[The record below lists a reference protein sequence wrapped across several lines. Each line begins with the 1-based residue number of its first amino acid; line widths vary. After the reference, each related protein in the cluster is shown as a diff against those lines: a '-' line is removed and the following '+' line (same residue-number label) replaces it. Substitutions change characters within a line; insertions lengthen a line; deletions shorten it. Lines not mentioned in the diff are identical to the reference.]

1 MTLWWKAI
9 TRPAPFYQKKSSK
22 RWVCQSWWTYR
33 RVRSK
38 ITFSFSKKVLIA
50 HKGSISMNVLYC
62 DDVLH
67 FFPSYSDFKDCRWIL
82 IAGCIFNNFSAYTA
96 IMLNIVT
103 LYAVRKSSSVPKT
116 LRTLMLSLAVSDV
129 CVGVFIQP
137 LYTSFLVTWLQMN
150 NPSCS
155 IYYLMAGVI
164 RTLVNVSLLSVVA
177 IGVDRFLAIHL
188 HLRYK
193 ELVTHRRVVAVV
205 MSIWVFCTF
214 FSLTMFWFP
223 VGTVPMIN
231 AVIST
236 IGFLL
241 SILINIRIHFIVRR
255 HKFQIQSLQLQEV
268 SQCSEVKR
276 LAVSLKSAGCI
287 LYVYLIFS
295 VLYLPL
301 LSSILAIKI
310 NGPNSTIRSLNVLA
324 LILVFLN
331 STLNPLIYCW
341 KMRHIRHSVI
351 NILRKMPWKRN
362 RTLNYWIMQSV
373 VMLRW
378 DRPYCLTNKG

>member
-1 MTLWWKAI
+1 
-9 TRPAPFYQKKSSK
+9 
-22 RWVCQSWWTYR
+22 
-33 RVRSK
+33 
-38 ITFSFSKKVLIA
+38 
-50 HKGSISMNVLYC
+50 
-62 DDVLH
+62 
-67 FFPSYSDFKDCRWIL
+67 
-82 IAGCIFNNFSAYTA
+82 
-96 IMLNIVT
+96 MLNIVT

-129 CVGVFIQP
+129 VVGVFVQP
-137 LYTSFLVTWLQMN
+137 LFTSFLVTWLQMT
-150 NPSCS
+150 NPSCG

-164 RTLVNVSLLSVVA
+164 RMLVNVSLLSVVA
-177 IGVDRFLAIHL
+177 ISVDRFLAIHL

-205 MSIWVFCTF
+205 ISIWMVCTF
-214 FSLTMFWFP
+214 FSLAMFL
-223 VGTVPMIN
+223 VSIDTVPMIN

-268 SQCSEVKR
+268 DQCSEVKR

-287 LYVYLIFS
+287 LYVYVMFLVS
-295 VLYLPL
+295 YLPL
-301 LSSILAIKI
+301 FSSMFAMKI
-310 NGPNSTIRSLNVLA
+310 NGPNSTIRSLNIFA
-324 LILVFLN
+324 IILVFLN

-351 NILRKMPWKRN
+351 DILRKIPWKRN
-362 RTLNYWIMQSV
+362 RTLN
-373 VMLRW
+373 
-378 DRPYCLTNKG
+378 

>member
-1 MTLWWKAI
+1 
-9 TRPAPFYQKKSSK
+9 
-22 RWVCQSWWTYR
+22 
-33 RVRSK
+33 
-38 ITFSFSKKVLIA
+38 
-50 HKGSISMNVLYC
+50 MNVLYC
-62 DDVLH
+62 DDVLQ
-67 FFPSYSDFKDCRWIL
+67 FLPSYSDFKDCRWIL
-82 IAGCIFNNFSAYTA
+82 VASCIFNNFSAYTA

-116 LRTLMLSLAVSDV
+116 LRTLMLNLAVSDIV
-129 CVGVFIQP
+129 VGVFVQP
-137 LYTSFLVTWLQMN
+137 LFTSFLVTWLQMN

-164 RTLVNVSLLSVVA
+164 RMLVNVSLLSVVA
-177 IGVDRFLAIHL
+177 ISVDRFLAIHL

-205 MSIWVFCTF
+205 ISIWMVCTF
-214 FSLTMFWFP
+214 FSLTMFW
-223 VGTVPMIN
+223 VSIGTVPMIN

-255 HKFQIQSLQLQEV
+255 HKFQIQSLQLREE

-301 LSSILAIKI
+301 LSSMLAMKI
-310 NGPNSTIRSLNVLA
+310 NGPNSTNRSLNVLT
-324 LILVFLN
+324 LLLVFLN

-351 NILRKMPWKRN
+351 NILRKMPRKRN
-362 RTLNYWIMQSV
+362 RTLN
-373 VMLRW
+373 
-378 DRPYCLTNKG
+378 

>member
-1 MTLWWKAI
+1 M
-9 TRPAPFYQKKSSK
+9 S
-22 RWVCQSWWTYR
+22 
-33 RVRSK
+33 
-38 ITFSFSKKVLIA
+38 
-50 HKGSISMNVLYC
+50 VLYC
-62 DDVLH
+62 DDVLQ

-82 IAGCIFNNFSAYTA
+82 IASCIFNNFSAYTA

-116 LRTLMLSLAVSDV
+116 LRTLMLSLAVSDIV
-129 CVGVFIQP
+129 VGVFVQP
-137 LYTSFLVTWLQMN
+137 LFTSFLVTWLQMN

-155 IYYLMAGVI
+155 IYYLMSGVM
-164 RTLVNVSLLSVVA
+164 RALVNVSLLSVVA
-177 IGVDRFLAIHL
+177 ISVDRFLAIHL

-205 MSIWVFCTF
+205 ISIWMVCTF
-214 FSLTMFWFP
+214 FSLTMFW
-223 VGTVPMIN
+223 VSTGTVPMIN

-241 SILINIRIHFIVRR
+241 SILINIRIHIIVRR

-301 LSSILAIKI
+301 LSSMLAMKI
-310 NGPNSTIRSLNVLA
+310 NGPNSTYRSLNVLT
-324 LILVFLN
+324 LLLVFLN

-362 RTLNYWIMQSV
+362 RTLN
-373 VMLRW
+373 
-378 DRPYCLTNKG
+378 

>member
-1 MTLWWKAI
+1 
-9 TRPAPFYQKKSSK
+9 
-22 RWVCQSWWTYR
+22 
-33 RVRSK
+33 
-38 ITFSFSKKVLIA
+38 
-50 HKGSISMNVLYC
+50 MNVLYC
-62 DDVLH
+62 GDILQ
-67 FFPSYSDFKDCRWIL
+67 FLPSYSDFKDCRWIL
-82 IAGCIFNNFSAYTA
+82 VAGCIFNNFLTYTA

-103 LYAVRKSSSVPKT
+103 LYAIRKSSSVPKT

-129 CVGVFIQP
+129 VVGVFVQP
-137 LYTSFLVTWLQMN
+137 LFTSFLVTWLQMN

-164 RTLVNVSLLSVVA
+164 RMLVNVSLLSVVA
-177 IGVDRFLAIHL
+177 ISVDRFLAIHL

-205 MSIWVFCTF
+205 ISIWMVCTF
-214 FSLTMFWFP
+214 FSLTMFL
-223 VGTVPMIN
+223 VSIDTVPMIN

-268 SQCSEVKR
+268 DQCSEVKR

-287 LYVYLIFS
+287 LYVYVMFLVS
-295 VLYLPL
+295 YLPL
-301 LSSILAIKI
+301 FSSMFAMKI
-310 NGPNSTIRSLNVLA
+310 NGPNSTIRSLNIFA
-324 LILVFLN
+324 IILLFLN

-341 KMRHIRHSVI
+341 QMRHIRHSVI
-351 NILRKMPWKRN
+351 DILRKIPWKRN
-362 RTLNYWIMQSV
+362 RTLN
-373 VMLRW
+373 
-378 DRPYCLTNKG
+378 

>member
-1 MTLWWKAI
+1 
-9 TRPAPFYQKKSSK
+9 
-22 RWVCQSWWTYR
+22 
-33 RVRSK
+33 
-38 ITFSFSKKVLIA
+38 
-50 HKGSISMNVLYC
+50 
-62 DDVLH
+62 
-67 FFPSYSDFKDCRWIL
+67 
-82 IAGCIFNNFSAYTA
+82 
-96 IMLNIVT
+96 MLNIVT
-103 LYAVRKSSSVPKT
+103 LYAIRKSSSVPKT
-116 LRTLMLSLAVSDV
+116 LRTLMLNLAVSDIV
-129 CVGVFIQP
+129 VGVFVQP
-137 LYTSFLVTWLQMN
+137 LFTSFLVTWLQMN

-164 RTLVNVSLLSVVA
+164 RMLVNVSLLSVVA
-177 IGVDRFLAIHL
+177 ISVDRFLAIHL

-205 MSIWVFCTF
+205 ISIWMVCTF
-214 FSLTMFWFP
+214 FSLTMFL
-223 VGTVPMIN
+223 VSIDTVPLIN

-255 HKFQIQSLQLQEV
+255 HKFQIQSLQLQEEI
-268 SQCSEVKR
+268 QCSEVKR

-301 LSSILAIKI
+301 LSSMLAMKI
-310 NGPNSTIRSLNVLA
+310 NGPNSTNRSLNVLT
-324 LILVFLN
+324 LLLVFLN

-351 NILRKMPWKRN
+351 NILRKMPRKRN
-362 RTLNYWIMQSV
+362 RTLN
-373 VMLRW
+373 
-378 DRPYCLTNKG
+378 